1 MKFKNK
7 FVKPALVLALG
18 LSVVVPTYQ
27 SISFAADTKV
37 EETKEVKDLIE
48 VDVNEVVDGDTIKV
62 RMPDGN
68 EETVRFVLVNTP
80 ETKHPQK
87 GEEYF
92 GKEASEYTKKLIEEN
107 GNKVYL
113 EKDTS
118 ERDKYDRLLRYVWL
132 KPYEGVAP
140 TKVELRENSLNG
152 KLVYDGYARV
162 SPFPPD
168 TLYISEFKENE
179 EIARANGY
187 GMWKDEEKALNI
199 DAGQPH
205 DEETAQ
211 VHINSTDE
219 RLDKKYVADSGDGQI
234 KAIKSE
240 DGKKIYYLPHYKGYD
255 DIKVDFNNGGHL
267 YKTEREAL
275 EAGFTPFDTSEAYNT
290 TELDVIKPDKKD
302 EESESKDKKDGY
314 KNEDKKVDE
323 NANKEESFFA
333 KDEKTKDIYAKLSNE
348 QKEELGKIDANNDGK
363 ITEEE
368 LTAQGIVK
376 DQIKEANYLYPF
388 VYPENIKKEEEN
400 KEDDK
405 KEKDKNVEIKKVEVE
420 KKDEKKEAPKT
431 ETVKADKQLNKPEE
445 AKRVNSGKQTD
456 SSVKGNSRLAIA
468 GLTGIAMIL
477 MAAYDRF
484 IDGKKEIRE
493 L

>member
-1 MKFKNK
+1 MKLKNK
-7 FVKPALVLALG
+7 FIKSALVLALG
-18 LSVVVPTYQ
+18 LSVLAPTYQ
-27 SISFAADTKV
+27 SMSYASDTKV
-37 EETKEVKDLIE
+37 EEKKEAKELIE

-80 ETKHPQK
+80 ETKHPKK

-132 KPYEGVAP
+132 KPYEGVVP

-187 GMWKDEEKALNI
+187 GMWKDEEKALSI

-205 DEETAQ
+205 DEDTAQ

-240 DGKKIYYLPHYKGYD
+240 DGKKLYYLPHYNGYD

-290 TELDVIKPDKKD
+290 TELDTIKPDKK
-302 EESESKDKKDGY
+302 EESDSKDK
-314 KNEDKKVDE
+314 NEENKGESKEVDE
-323 NANKEESFFA
+323 KAKKEESFFA
-333 KDEKTKDIYAKLSNE
+333 KDEKTKDIYAKLSDE
-348 QKEELGKIDANNDGK
+348 QKEELRKIDANNDGK

-368 LTAQGIVK
+368 LMAQGIVK

-388 VYPENIKKEEEN
+388 LHPESIKNENNEESKEDEKKE
-400 KEDDK
+400 DK
-405 KEKDKNVEIKKVEVE
+405 KVETKKVEVVQ
-420 KKDEKKEAPKT
+420 KEDKEEVPKT
-431 ETVKADKQLNKPEE
+431 KTVKADKPIDKPEE

-456 SSVKGNSRLAIA
+456 SSVKGNPRLAAA
-468 GLTGIAMIL
+468 GLTGIGMIL

-484 IDGKKEIRE
+484 VDNKKEVKE
-493 L
+493 S

>member
-1 MKFKNK
+1 MKLKNK
-7 FVKPALVLALG
+7 FIKPALVLALG
-18 LSVVVPTYQ
+18 LSVVAPTYQ
-27 SISFAADTKV
+27 SISYASDTKV
-37 EETKEVKDLIE
+37 EEKKEVKELIE

-80 ETKHPQK
+80 ETKHPKK

-132 KPYEGVAP
+132 KPYKGAAP

-168 TLYISEFKENE
+168 TLYISEFKANE
-179 EIARANGY
+179 EVARANGY
-187 GMWKDEEKALNI
+187 GMWKDEEKALSI

-234 KAIKSE
+234 KAIKTK
-240 DGKKIYYLPHYKGYD
+240 DGKKLYYLPQYQGYD
-255 DIKVDFNNGGHL
+255 NIKVDFNSGGHL

-290 TELDVIKPDKKD
+290 TELDVIKSDKK
-302 EESESKDKKDGY
+302 EESKDKESD
-314 KNEDKKVDE
+314 KVDDKAK
-323 NANKEESFFA
+323 NEESFFA
-333 KDEKTKDIYAKLSNE
+333 KDEKTKDIYAKLSKE

-368 LTAQGIVK
+368 LSAQGIVK

-388 VYPENIKKEEEN
+388 VHPENIKNENKEEN
-400 KEDDK
+400 KKEDKKEDKGVDVKKVEVVQKDDK
-405 KEKDKNVEIKKVEVE
+405 KEV
-420 KKDEKKEAPKT
+420 PKT
-431 ETVKADKQLNKPEE
+431 ETVKKDKELNKPEE

-456 SSVKGNSRLAIA
+456 SSVKSNPRLAVA
-468 GLTGIAMIL
+468 GLTGVAMIL
-477 MAAYDRF
+477 MAVHDHLV
-484 IDGKKEIRE
+484 DGKKEDMNRW
-493 L
+493 